1 MKRENTG
8 RQRAVIGAGALTVFL
23 LCLLLF
29 FYIKYERSRTLRA
42 ALQDLSGDP
51 LVFSE
56 ESGFFRE
63 GFTLYLGR
71 NPDIPEDVE
80 IRYTLNGDEPT
91 ADSFLYKDGIDL
103 KKAVL
108 QAKEEAAAKETKKA
122 KVIREA
128 DAEAKAKA
136 AEQARLAQEQAKEE
150 SKEETKEQAEKEN
163 KEENKEETRDE
174 TKEETAGK
182 AEASGEAVRPTIE
195 DGRETWERAKWTVAA
210 DSGLRPERTEDG
222 ICVLPVR
229 ACLIQGE
236 DKSPIATKTFVI
248 GENVDER
255 YDVYVAS
262 LVTDSYNLFDYDNGI
277 MIPGSHYESDVAD
290 GVREDRAGNFYQRGD
305 EWIKSGHVTLFSP
318 RGEVLLEE
326 EAGIAV
332 AGYSSRII
340 PTRTLRI
347 EASKAYGTSDDYF
360 HLGIFSDSEKKQ
372 GANPENTSVKDS
384 EKKQGDN
391 PENGSVKD
399 SEKGSGDNPENSSVK
414 DSEKNSGKA
423 SGKDSEKSSEKDK
436 EKDSGTDSGE
446 DIVKGS
452 RKYSNPE
459 MEIFQKIKFR
469 THGVPG
475 YHIRSVRNQY
485 AKELTDECGFPGLT
499 ENRLGVVFLNGEF
512 YTVCDITPSTT
523 SDYVC
528 RLFGLNVPDG
538 IEKYSNSDVDVYT
551 RSKIIK
557 LFTADLTQEANQQAL
572 EAKVDMDNYLFYFA
586 LEVLFNNADWPF
598 NNVTV
603 WRYLGEEDPDNP
615 YTDGRIRFLIEDMDQ
630 ILSNGLH
637 GDPTRWSNELID
649 YLMKEKG
656 NTFYHVM
663 QCTRYRDKFLT
674 YVDDLLRTSFEP
686 EHACAVLD
694 RLYAEMKR
702 EYILDYGDAFW
713 KEMEDTAETTKQ
725 NVREKEKLYRENI
738 TKYME
743 LTDRYSVE
751 IEAGE
756 GVSVTW
762 NNMNVSPGGTW
773 TNDYYCG
780 TSFTVTAH
788 PAEGYR
794 LAGWEVNGKAVEG
807 EGADGSSLTISDAL
821 SGKGQDAVT
830 VRVSAQKEDKAEQ

>member
-1 MKRENTG
+1 M
-8 RQRAVIGAGALTVFL
+8 
-23 LCLLLF
+23 
-29 FYIKYERSRTLRA
+29 
-42 ALQDLSGDP
+42 
-51 LVFSE
+51 
-56 ESGFFRE
+56 
-63 GFTLYLGR
+63 
-71 NPDIPEDVE
+71 
-80 IRYTLNGDEPT
+80 NGDEPT
-91 ADSFLYKDGIDL
+91 ADSFLYEDGIDL
-103 KKAVL
+103 KEAVR
-108 QAKEEAAAKETKKA
+108 QAEEEAAAKEIRKA
-122 KVIREA
+122 GVIREA

-136 AEQARLAQEQAKEE
+136 AEEARLAQEQAKEE
-150 SKEETKEQAEKEN
+150 SKEETKEQAEKET
-163 KEENKEETRDE
+163 KEEAKDE
-174 TKEETAGK
+174 TKEEMAGK
-182 AEASGEAVRPTIE
+182 AEASGEAARPTIE

-229 ACLIQGE
+229 ACLVQGE
-236 DKSPIATKTFVI
+236 DKSPIVTKTYVI

-290 GVREDRAGNFYQRGD
+290 GVREDRAGNFYQR
-305 EWIKSGHVTLFSP
+305 VTLFSP

-326 EAGIAV
+326 DAGIAV

-360 HLGIFSDSEKKQ
+360 HLGIFSNPEKKQ
-372 GANPENTSVKDS
+372 GESPENASVKDTGKGSGANPENA
-384 EKKQGDN
+384 
-391 PENGSVKD
+391 SVKD
-399 SEKGSGDNPENSSVK
+399 SEKGSGK
-414 DSEKNSGKA
+414 DSENTSKK
-423 SGKDSEKSSEKDK
+423 
-436 EKDSGTDSGE
+436 
-446 DIVKGS
+446 
-452 RKYSNPE
+452 NPE
-459 MEIFQKIKFR
+459 TEIFQKIKFR

-499 ENRLGVVFLNGEF
+499 ENRLGIVFLNGEF

-523 SDYVC
+523 ADYVC

-557 LFTADLTQEANQQAL
+557 LFNADLTQEANQQAL

-674 YVDDLLRTSFEP
+674 YVDDLLSTAFEP

-694 RLYAEMKR
+694 RLYGEMKR

-743 LTDRYSVE
+743 LTDRYSVG

-762 NNMNVSPGGTW
+762 NNMTVSPGGTW
-773 TNDYYCG
+773 NNDYYCG

-794 LAGWEVNGKAVEG
+794 LTGWEVNGKAVEG
-807 EGADGSSLTISDAL
+807 EGTDGSSLTISDAL
-821 SGKGQDAVT
+821 SGKGQAAVT
-830 VRVSAQKEDKAEQ
+830 VRVSAQKEDQAEQ